1 MRIFQVV
8 TFLFSIAASISSAG
22 AGYVEDCS
30 RGTGDIQIRG
40 CTDYID
46 SGKYQGRP
54 LAIAYAFRGIAYESN
69 GQYDRAIADY
79 DQAIGLGGED
89 AGVYTLRGNA
99 YYKKGQYG
107 RAIADFDQT
116 IGLDPNYAFAYSFRG
131 NAYLKTGQHDR
142 AIADYDRAI
151 QLGVEDAETYY
162 NRGSAY
168 QTKGQYDRAIAD
180 FDKAIEL
187 NPQYAAPA
195 EALKRLGK
203 PIQP

>member
-54 LAIAYAFRGIAYESN
+54 LAIAYSFRGIAYESN
-69 GQYDRAIADY
+69 GQYDRAIAD
-79 DQAIGLGGED
+79 
-89 AGVYTLRGNA
+89 
-99 YYKKGQYG
+99 
-107 RAIADFDQT
+107 FDKA

-131 NAYLKTGQHDR
+131 DAYLKTGQHDR

-151 QLGVEDAETYY
+151 ELGVEHEETYY

-180 FDKAIEL
+180 FDKAIAL
-187 NPQYAAPA
+187 NPRYAAPA
-195 EALKRLGK
+195 EALKRLGM
-203 PIQP
+203 PIHP

>member
-1 MRIFQVV
+1 MTAPSPTTIRR
-8 TFLFSIAASISSAG
+8 SSW
-22 AGYVEDCS
+22 
-30 RGTGDIQIRG
+30 
-40 CTDYID
+40 
-46 SGKYQGRP
+46 
-54 LAIAYAFRGIAYESN
+54 
-69 GQYDRAIADY
+69 
-79 DQAIGLGGED
+79 GGED

-151 QLGVEDAETYY
+151 ELGVEDAETYY